1 MLTEATLQNCKIFP
15 NSIIN
20 QCAEFLSLI
29 TFQTT
34 GCVTQLCLPGLYFYL
49 TNAWRN
55 TPPATHSRFPIFSS
69 NTKWWCRVSS
79 FWHNVK
85 TDRSGTF
92 LCSNDSVL
100 YSTDLLCNNFYIL
113 HSKCLYIGTN
123 CDNHNNSLFI
133 KHRVILCMSQSWIRS
148 YMNTMSW
155 HIPYIYKLHRGQS
168 MTTSIWTVWY
178 VLLYLSA
185 TLSSDT
191 CISRIDSTSCCWS

>member
-1 MLTEATLQNCKIFP
+1 MWLSSAFLDCIFISPTPEETHPQQHTHGSLFSVQIPSDGAVSALFDTTWKQTDRGHFYAQMTLYCIQLIY
-15 NSIIN
+15 
-20 QCAEFLSLI
+20 CAI
-29 TFQTT
+29 TFIYCTQSAFTLVLT
-34 GCVTQLCLPGLYFYL
+34 VTQY
-49 TNAWRN
+49 
-55 TPPATHSRFPIFSS
+55 
-69 NTKWWCRVSS
+69 
-79 FWHNVK
+79 
-85 TDRSGTF
+85 
-92 LCSNDSVL
+92 
-100 YSTDLLCNNFYIL
+100 
-113 HSKCLYIGTN
+113 
-123 CDNHNNSLFI
+123 HNNSLFI